1 MPLRAAPRRSFACPL
16 QDLGVA
22 QTVPQPLVWPCDGFP
37 CPHPKGRQSLG
48 FLKNIQR
55 PFFLFF
61 GCVVALMRSTLSRMS
76 STLGVSKDVFRVV
89 VSNFWR
95 SASARALASALP
107 IFRRSASARAL
118 ASALP
123 IVSAIRLP
131 FLEMGHYPLNLIDN
145 CGLFSPARRH
155 YEVRCIPTSS
165 QQYSASAL
173 RQLGKRL
180 AKPNPELLHCLAVF
194 FSN

>member
-1 MPLRAAPRRSFACPL
+1 MAIQGHLREQFLRLRKELGGGSLPHFQAQFSRFVAEKRNNLPHLLHL
-16 QDLGVA
+16 QS
-22 QTVPQPLVWPCDGFP
+22 
-37 CPHPKGRQSLG
+37 PHPKGRQSLG

-89 VSNFWR
+89 VSNFWW
-95 SASARALASALP
+95 SASTWASASALP

-131 FLEMGHYPLNLIDN
+131 FLETGH
-145 CGLFSPARRH
+145 
-155 YEVRCIPTSS
+155 
-165 QQYSASAL
+165 
-173 RQLGKRL
+173 
-180 AKPNPELLHCLAVF
+180 
-194 FSN
+194 

>member
-1 MPLRAAPRRSFACPL
+1 MCSFACPL
-16 QDLGVA
+16 QQLGGGSLPHFQAQFSRFVA
-22 QTVPQPLVWPCDGFP
+22 EKRNNLPHLLHLQS
-37 CPHPKGRQSLG
+37 PHPKGRQSLG
-48 FLKNIQR
+48 FLKKIQR

-107 IFRRSASARAL
+107 I
-118 ASALP
+118 
-123 IVSAIRLP
+123 VSAIRLP
-131 FLEMGHYPLNLIDN
+131 FLEMGHYSLNLIDN

-155 YEVRCIPTSS
+155 YEVRCIPTSLAAILCIS
-165 QQYSASAL
+165 SAPIGETSREAE
-173 RQLGKRL
+173 
-180 AKPNPELLHCLAVF
+180 P
-194 FSN
+194 